1 MQNQLLRFIAIPAL
15 AGGLLLAAGPQT
27 SSTPQQPPAQQHQR
41 WQHRGDRIAQFLGL
55 TAAQKEQAQAELQ
68 AAHTASQPVRQQL
81 KQMRQEMF
89 QAIKA
94 NDEAKINQ
102 LSNQEASLKG
112 QMVANRSL
120 AFARIYSTLTAD
132 QKAKVEQLP
141 AYFHQ
146 MRQQRKANQAS
157 RNNG

>member
-1 MQNQLLRFIAIPAL
+1 M
-15 AGGLLLAAGPQT
+15 AAGPQT
-27 SSTPQQPPAQQHQR
+27 STAPQQPPAQHQR

-55 TAAQKEQAQAELQ
+55 TEAQKEQAQTELQ
-68 AAHTASQPVRQQL
+68 AARTASQPVRQQL

-102 LSNQEASLKG
+102 LSNQEATLQAK
-112 QMVANRSL
+112 MTANRDL

-132 QKAKVEQLP
+132 QKAKVDQLP
-141 AYFHQ
+141 TFFHQ

-157 RNNG
+157 RSNG